1 MYILSYNIPYKD
13 LDMAM
18 EKLQIHNIYN
28 VFYESPLEI
37 TTDDYGYGYI
47 EKDDDGNIVGMWA
60 DYIEKDDEDIT
71 LKVAMDDTEGELNEF
86 IELVDSILGVK
97 HIALEENNTD
107 YTTFEFPA
115 IHLDDTWVIASP
127 DEEYPNKKQINF
139 ISQGAFGTGMHE
151 TTQDILRLILNKLD
165 LKDKSVL
172 DIGTGSGILSIAA
185 SLTGAAKVDAV
196 DIRDITDEVE
206 LNASLNNITN
216 IKAIVGNILEDESQ
230 IDESYD
236 WIFINIGG
244 EETKMFMEFINKHL
258 NENGDLLVSG
268 LVEWSFDEVK
278 ANVEKYGFEFIE
290 KYQTNEWCTATFK
303 KR

>member
-47 EKDDDGNIVGMWA
+47 EKDD
-60 DYIEKDDEDIT
+60 EDIT

-86 IELVDSILGVK
+86 IELVDSILGAK

>member
-37 TTDDYGYGYI
+37 TTDDYGYG
-47 EKDDDGNIVGMWA
+47 
-60 DYIEKDDEDIT
+60 YIEKDDEDIT

-185 SLTGAAKVDAV
+185 SLTGATKVDAV

>member
-47 EKDDDGNIVGMWA
+47 EKDD
-60 DYIEKDDEDIT
+60 EDIT

-97 HIALEENNTD
+97 HIGLEENTND

>member
-47 EKDDDGNIVGMWA
+47 EKDD
-60 DYIEKDDEDIT
+60 EDIT
-71 LKVAMDDTEGELNEF
+71 LKVAMEDTEGELNEF

-127 DEEYPNKKQINF
+127 DEEYPNKKQIHF

-185 SLTGAAKVDAV
+185 SLTGAKKVDAV

>member
-37 TTDDYGYGYI
+37 TTDDYGYG
-47 EKDDDGNIVGMWA
+47 
-60 DYIEKDDEDIT
+60 YIEKDDEDIT

-196 DIRDITDEVE
+196 DIRDITDEVK

-278 ANVEKYGFEFIE
+278 ANVEKYGIEFIE

>member
-47 EKDDDGNIVGMWA
+47 EKDD
-60 DYIEKDDEDIT
+60 EDIT

-97 HIALEENNTD
+97 HIGLEENTTD

-185 SLTGAAKVDAV
+185 SLTGAKKVDAV

>member
-1 MYILSYNIPYKD
+1 MYILSYTIPYRD

-47 EKDDDGNIVGMWA
+47 EKDD
-60 DYIEKDDEDIT
+60 EDIT
-71 LKVAMDDTEGELNEF
+71 LKVAMEDTEGELNEF

-97 HIALEENNTD
+97 HIGLEENTND

-139 ISQGAFGTGMHE
+139 ISQGAFGTGLHE
-151 TTQDILRLILNKLD
+151 TTQDILRLILNKLE
-165 LKDKSVL
+165 LNDKTVL

-185 SLTGAAKVDAV
+185 SFTGAKKVDAV

-206 LNASLNNITN
+206 LNASLNNINN

-230 IDESYD
+230 IDEFYD

>member
-37 TTDDYGYGYI
+37 TTDDYGYG
-47 EKDDDGNIVGMWA
+47 
-60 DYIEKDDEDIT
+60 YIEKDDEDIT

-115 IHLDDTWVIASP
+115 IHIDDTWVIASP
-127 DEEYPNKKQINF
+127 EEEYPNKNKINF
-139 ISQGAFGTGMHE
+139 ISQGAFGTGLHE
-151 TTQDILRLILNKLD
+151 TTQDILRLILNKLE
-165 LKDKSVL
+165 LKDKTVL
-172 DIGTGSGILSIAA
+172 DIGTGSGILSIA
-185 SLTGAAKVDAV
+185 SSFTGAKKVDAV

-206 LNASLNNITN
+206 LNASLNNINN

-230 IDESYD
+230 IDEFYD

>member
-13 LDMAM
+13 LDVAM

-37 TTDDYGYGYI
+37 TTDDYGYG
-47 EKDDDGNIVGMWA
+47 
-60 DYIEKDDEDIT
+60 YIEKDDEDIT

-127 DEEYPNKKQINF
+127 DEEYRNKKQINF

>member
-1 MYILSYNIPYKD
+1 MYILSYTIPYRD

-28 VFYESPLEI
+28 VFYEAPLEI
-37 TTDDYGYGYI
+37 TTDDYGYG
-47 EKDDDGNIVGMWA
+47 
-60 DYIEKDDEDIT
+60 YIEKDDEDIT

-97 HIALEENNTD
+97 HIGLEENTND

-115 IHLDDTWVIASP
+115 IHIDDTWVIASP
-127 DEEYPNKKQINF
+127 EEEYPNKNKINF
-139 ISQGAFGTGMHE
+139 ISQGAFGTGLHE
-151 TTQDILRLILNKLD
+151 TTQDILRLILNKLE
-165 LKDKSVL
+165 LKDKTVL

-185 SLTGAAKVDAV
+185 SFTGAKKVDAV

-230 IDESYD
+230 IDEFYD

-244 EETKMFMEFINKHL
+244 EETKMFMEFINNHL
-258 NENGDLLVSG
+258 NKNGNLLVSG

-278 ANVEKYGFEFIE
+278 ATVEKYGFKFIE

-303 KR
+303 KSK

>member
-37 TTDDYGYGYI
+37 TTDDYGYG
-47 EKDDDGNIVGMWA
+47 
-60 DYIEKDDEDIT
+60 YIEKDDEDIT

-185 SLTGAAKVDAV
+185 SLTGAKKVDAV

-244 EETKMFMEFINKHL
+244 EETKMFMEFINKHI

>member
-37 TTDDYGYGYI
+37 TTDDYGYG
-47 EKDDDGNIVGMWA
+47 
-60 DYIEKDDEDIT
+60 YIEKDDEDIT

-185 SLTGAAKVDAV
+185 SLTGAKKVDAV

-206 LNASLNNITN
+206 LNASLNTITN

>member
-37 TTDDYGYGYI
+37 TTDDYGYG
-47 EKDDDGNIVGMWA
+47 
-60 DYIEKDDEDIT
+60 YIEKDDEDIT

-151 TTQDILRLILNKLD
+151 TTQDLLRLILNKLD

>member
-1 MYILSYNIPYKD
+1 MYILSYTIPYKD

-47 EKDDDGNIVGMWA
+47 EKDD
-60 DYIEKDDEDIT
+60 EDIT
-71 LKVAMDDTEGELNEF
+71 LKVAMNDTEGELNEF

-97 HIALEENNTD
+97 HVGLEENTND

-115 IHLDDTWVIASP
+115 IHIDDTWVIASP
-127 DEEYPNKKQINF
+127 EEEYPNKNKINF
-139 ISQGAFGTGMHE
+139 ISQGAFGTGLHE
-151 TTQDILRLILNKLD
+151 TTQDILRLILNKLE
-165 LKDKSVL
+165 LKDKTVL

-185 SLTGAAKVDAV
+185 SFTGAKKVDAV

-206 LNASLNNITN
+206 LNASLNNINN

-230 IDESYD
+230 IDEFYD

-244 EETKMFMEFINKHL
+244 EETKMFMEFINNHL
-258 NENGDLLVSG
+258 NKNGNLLVSG

-278 ANVEKYGFEFIE
+278 ANVEKYGFKFIE

-303 KR
+303 KSK

>member
-37 TTDDYGYGYI
+37 TTDDYGYG
-47 EKDDDGNIVGMWA
+47 
-60 DYIEKDDEDIT
+60 YIEKDDEDIT

-165 LKDKSVL
+165 LKNKSVL

>member
-47 EKDDDGNIVGMWA
+47 EKDD
-60 DYIEKDDEDIT
+60 EDIT
-71 LKVAMDDTEGELNEF
+71 LKVAMEDTEGELNEF

-97 HIALEENNTD
+97 HIGLEENTND

-115 IHLDDTWVIASP
+115 IHIDDTWVIASP
-127 DEEYPNKKQINF
+127 EEEYPNKNKINF
-139 ISQGAFGTGMHE
+139 ISQGAFGTGLHE
-151 TTQDILRLILNKLD
+151 TTQDILRLILNKLE
-165 LKDKSVL
+165 LNDKTVL

-185 SLTGAAKVDAV
+185 SFTGAKKVDAV

-206 LNASLNNITN
+206 LNASLNNINN

-230 IDESYD
+230 IDEFYD

-258 NENGDLLVSG
+258 NENGNLLVSG

>member
-47 EKDDDGNIVGMWA
+47 EKDD
-60 DYIEKDDEDIT
+60 EDIT

-97 HIALEENNTD
+97 HIGLEENTND

-165 LKDKSVL
+165 LKDKNVL

>member
-37 TTDDYGYGYI
+37 TTDDYGYG
-47 EKDDDGNIVGMWA
+47 
-60 DYIEKDDEDIT
+60 YIEKDDEDIT

-165 LKDKSVL
+165 LKDKSIL

-185 SLTGAAKVDAV
+185 SFTGAKKVDAV

-206 LNASLNNITN
+206 LNASLNNINN

-230 IDESYD
+230 IDEFYD